1 MKPLKYVLLVPILY
15 LVLSNIVYGVQIY
28 SVSYNLK
35 ENIDDVTY
43 KYKLNINVTDSMYNY
58 YKNSDHKLTDFSKF
72 ITPNAVKPIA
82 SRLSQ
87 KYNITNDYVNGVLM
101 IAHQITNNY
110 SSQDPKFPIEYLV
123 DKNGDCEVSY
133 LVASLTIAN
142 GIKTVLFLWKD
153 ITIKGETADHVNVGV
168 ELEKAPVI
176 RTAFDVFLFSKE
188 YKGTTYYVAE
198 GTGGVTL
205 NREYAVGELSTDLRS
220 YAPEVEVVEISS
232 NDNTPYIMTA
242 DFDTSIKDSSI
253 SIDKFVPL
261 ISYFYLDGT
270 IEPKLSNTTITI
282 YVKLN
287 NFFKAVGQ
295 TKTNDEGF
303 FSYSYIPLAYNDIG
317 YGSLAVYWEGNVD
330 YKSAIAYP
338 TLVLDT
344 WIIAPSWLLLAIA
357 VVVIVIIKY

>member
-1 MKPLKYVLLVPILY
+1 MKPLKYVLLVPLLY

-35 ENIDDVTY
+35 DNIDDVTY

-58 YKNSDHKLTDFSKF
+58 YKNSDHSLTDFSKF

-87 KYNITNDYVNGVLM
+87 KYNTTNNYVNGVLM

-110 SSQDPKFPIEYLV
+110 SSQDPKFPVEYLV

-133 LVASLTIAN
+133 LIASLTIAN

-153 ITIKGETADHVNVGV
+153 ITINGETADHVNVGV

-188 YKGTTYYVAE
+188 YKGITYYVAE

-205 NREYAVGELSTDLRS
+205 NREYAVGELSTNLKS
-220 YAPEVEVVEISS
+220 YTPEVVEISS

-242 DFDTSIKDSSI
+242 DFDTSIKDSLI
-253 SIDKFVPL
+253 KIEKYIPL
-261 ISYFYLDGT
+261 IAYFYLDGT
-270 IEPKLSNTTITI
+270 IEPKLPDTTITV

-287 NFFKAVGQ
+287 GFFKSVGQ
-295 TKTNDEGF
+295 TKTNDDGF
-303 FSYSYIPLAYNDIG
+303 FSYSYIPLAYDDIG
-317 YGSLAVYWEGNVD
+317 YGNLAVYWEGNAE

-338 TLVLDT
+338 SFIVDT
-344 WIIAPSWLLLAIA
+344 WIIVPVWLLLAIT
-357 VVVIVIIKY
+357 VVIIIIAKY